1 MKFAS
6 QSSSTDKDTYKYK
19 TRESIE
25 RIAPILIT
33 TANGHVLSEELLST
47 QKMTNL
53 RGRLNFQKSALELNK
68 KTKSSLYNKLTKRGL
83 KRIQTVS
90 SLPRYTFTHEQQNT
104 KVSSMR
110 KSGESWNPFRE
121 RMLIN
126 SRNVKKKSEN
136 RMMINDII
144 HEHEE
149 NIDMNISGS
158 EYSQDHIVSNQ
169 LHKRT
174 YVS

>member
-1 MKFAS
+1 M
-6 QSSSTDKDTYKYK
+6 
-19 TRESIE
+19 
-25 RIAPILIT
+25 
-33 TANGHVLSEELLST
+33 LSEEPFSG

-90 SLPRYTFTHEQQNT
+90 SLPRHTFTNEHQNT
-104 KVSSMR
+104 KVSSLR
-110 KSGESWNPFRE
+110 RSGESWNPFRE

-126 SRNVKKKSEN
+126 SRNVKKKSAN
-136 RMMINDII
+136 RMMVNDII

-158 EYSQDHIVSNQ
+158 EYSQDHIVSNHM
-169 LHKRT
+169 HKKT
-174 YVS
+174 YVRFQILIS